1 MTRLSPSAAPL
12 TGRLPATSAGE
23 ALLSRLA
30 FDARFGRW
38 LSEALQLPT
47 VAVSRREATGRWR
60 LDADSDHGRFSLAV
74 DLTDWPALQLAVAL
88 DDPDDAC
95 AVLGLL
101 LAPWTEALAPALG
114 RVRVR
119 AVTPLAQVPADVAV
133 LSFGRLQI
141 GWLEADAALLD
152 RLSWLCLR
160 PGVTDIQP
168 FAALPL
174 RARLRL
180 LARPLPRAV
189 LQSLRPGDVVL
200 AGDPSPRLLCGV
212 GRTLQARVHIHPKE
226 FTVHVAESPYV
237 ADDPGVP
244 EAPAAAPSTLDEL
257 QLPVAFE
264 LDTARVSLADLA
276 NMAPG
281 YAVELDVPVQEAA
294 VRLICH
300 GQTLGHGQLV
310 AIGDRLGVRITRLE
324 FVHDAAV
331 AS

>member
-1 MTRLSPSAAPL
+1 MTRPSPPAAPL
-12 TGRLPATSAGE
+12 TGRLPASTPGQ

-30 FDARFGRW
+30 FDARFSRW
-38 LSEALQLPT
+38 LSETLRHPS
-47 VAVSRREATGRWR
+47 VSVSRRASGGRWR
-60 LDADSDHGRFSLAV
+60 LSCDSDHGRFSLAV
-74 DLTDWPALQLAVAL
+74 DIADWPALQLAVAM
-88 DDPDDAC
+88 DDAADAC
-95 AVLGLL
+95 AVLTVL
-101 LAPWTEALAPALG
+101 LAPWAEALAPALG
-114 RVRVR
+114 TVRVA
-119 AVTPLAQVPADVAV
+119 AVAPIDGPSPEVAV
-133 LSFGRLQI
+133 VSFGDLRI
-141 GWLEADAALLD
+141 GWHDADADLLD
-152 RLSWLCLR
+152 RLSLLCLR

-174 RARLRL
+174 RSRLRL
-180 LARPLPRAV
+180 LARSLPRAV
-189 LQSLRPGDVVL
+189 LQSLRIGDVVL
-200 AGDPSPRLLCGV
+200 AGDQAPLLLCGV

-237 ADDPGVP
+237 AEDPGVP
-244 EAPAAAPSTLDEL
+244 DAPAASASTLDEL

-281 YAVELDVPVQEAA
+281 YAVELDVPLAEAA

-300 GQTLGHGQLV
+300 GQTLGHGQLI